1 MPHRT
6 VFQVGKNHA
15 HPFTMF
21 IGGLIIGSL
30 VTGFGFL
37 AYQAADNADVDI
49 RSNSVSQPAAE
60 SSASPSVSPRPSA
73 SPSAAVSF

>member
-6 VFQVGKNHA
+6 VFQWGKNHA

-30 VTGFGFL
+30 VTGFGFM
-37 AYQAADNADVDI
+37 AFQAADDANVEI
-49 RSNSVSQPAAE
+49 ESVNVKQQPA
-60 SSASPSVSPRPSA
+60 SQASPAASPRPSA

>member
-6 VFQVGKNHA
+6 VFQWGKNHA

-37 AYQAADNADVDI
+37 AFQSADDANVEI
-49 RSNSVSQPAAE
+49 ESVNVNQPA
-60 SSASPSVSPRPSA
+60 SQASPAASPRPSA